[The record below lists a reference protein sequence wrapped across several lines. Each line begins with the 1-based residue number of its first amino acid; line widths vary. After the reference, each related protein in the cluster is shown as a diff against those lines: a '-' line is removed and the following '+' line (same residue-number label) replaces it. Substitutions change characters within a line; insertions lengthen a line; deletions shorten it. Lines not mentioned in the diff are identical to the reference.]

1 MNNKIIIFFNLI
13 KINMTLIIIY
23 GVNNDLESIKERNLI
38 EISRIPILISE

>member
-1 MNNKIIIFFNLI
+1 
-13 KINMTLIIIY
+13 MTLIIIY